1 MSRVWIC
8 EEITAEHPLFLE
20 EERMNL
26 YSFEELCCYLYQNT
40 GVLEESFFHEKLCQW
55 LEQEIGKQELSQILR
70 EGIRQ
75 ERSGCWCME
84 QILKDGGFYNS
95 EELQLVLNTAKSMEQ
110 KSPMERAKL
119 RGDRLLKSEKYRDAI
134 WEYRKIIARARQEPE
149 GGKVI
154 GLLWHNM
161 GTAYARQMLFEQAA
175 KCYETAYEIGQKPES
190 KEAYLLALACRDG
203 QDIPNGTDST
213 AKIRQELKEKR
224 HSPDHVSYEKLLEA
238 TLQNLRTEYR
248 KSE

>member
-84 QILKDGGFYNS
+84 QI
-95 EELQLVLNTAKSMEQ
+95 
-110 KSPMERAKL
+110 
-119 RGDRLLKSEKYRDAI
+119 
-134 WEYRKIIARARQEPE
+134 
-149 GGKVI
+149 
-154 GLLWHNM
+154 
-161 GTAYARQMLFEQAA
+161 
-175 KCYETAYEIGQKPES
+175 
-190 KEAYLLALACRDG
+190 
-203 QDIPNGTDST
+203 
-213 AKIRQELKEKR
+213 
-224 HSPDHVSYEKLLEA
+224 
-238 TLQNLRTEYR
+238 
-248 KSE
+248 